1 MLQEFNCVDFYLQL
15 LYNKAMFGNRIRELR
30 NKEDLTQREFAKKIG
45 IDFTY
50 LSKIENGK
58 MDPPSE
64 ATIMK
69 MAEVLK
75 VNSDELLT
83 LAKKFP
89 KDLNDI
95 LHKNPRTIEL
105 LRAIQSKRI
114 TDDEIDK
121 LFDRIKHEKR

>member
-1 MLQEFNCVDFYLQL
+1 
-15 LYNKAMFGNRIRELR
+15 MFGNRIRELR